1 MRVQPDSKSPWG
13 RRVWILDAEFE
24 TAMDDL
30 REGGDFFA
38 RGTGVDVDAILLAR
52 YQVEPDFGDVAES
65 CLGRTRFEPDGRYSV
80 LISRALSDESVTS
93 KVARRRLRSTL
104 AHEVAHIAFHGVLHP
119 IHRGPTLFSDLA
131 PSPPF
136 LCRPDLSKERPEKGP
151 WWEYQANR
159 GMSCLLMPRDLVRQH
174 LTNAL
179 AKRGLAD
186 MRAALAASRGRA
198 VIQDLTDDFDVS
210 LELALYRLQGLG
222 YIAEHVG
229 QDGLTF

>member
-13 RRVWILDAEFE
+13 RRVWIPDDEFE

-30 REGGDFFA
+30 RVEGCFA

-52 YQVEPDFGDVAES
+52 YQVTPDFGDVAES
-65 CLGRTRFEPDGRYSV
+65 CLGRTRFEPDGSYSV
-80 LISRALSDESVTS
+80 LISRALSDESVQS

-104 AHEVAHIAFHGVLHP
+104 AHELAHIVFHGILHP
-119 IHRGPTLFSDLA
+119 IHLGPLLFPDLA
-131 PSPPF
+131 PPQPF
-136 LCRPDLSKERPEKGP
+136 LCRPDISKDPTEKGP

-159 GMSCLLMPRDLVRQH
+159 GMSCLLMPRDLVRQF
-174 LTNAL
+174 LTEAV
-179 AKRGLAD
+179 AKRSLAD
-186 MRAALAASRGRA
+186 MREALAASRGKA
-198 VIQDLTDDFDVS
+198 VIQDLMEDFDVS

-222 YIAEHVG
+222 YIPQHVG